1 MPSTEPQQPTI
12 LAGKQRIK
20 TMQCKTAVLTI
31 TMLAGSTGV
40 FADWS
45 LDQQES
51 SLYYVTSKA
60 AAISE
65 VNSFKGLSG
74 SINATGEATLVISLS
89 TVDTAID
96 IRNERM
102 RDIVFK
108 VVEFPEATVTLQVDA
123 DALDAMAPGTSSKG
137 TYSASVN
144 LHGVTQT
151 MDAELEVLKSD
162 ANTMQIWLAK
172 PLIVGAATFGLLE
185 GVEQLKEIAG
195 LPSINPN
202 VVVDFTLVYNRD

>member
-1 MPSTEPQQPTI
+1 M
-12 LAGKQRIK
+12 R
-20 TMQCKTAVLTI
+20 TMSAALTFLMM
-31 TMLAGSTGV
+31 TGSTAA
-40 FADWS
+40 FADWT
-45 LDQQES
+45 LDGEKS

-60 AAISE
+60 AAVSE
-65 VNSFKGLSG
+65 VNSFAGLSG
-74 SINATGEATLVISLS
+74 SITANGVATLTIALE

-108 VVEFPEATVTLQVDA
+108 VTEYPQATITLQVDTA
-123 DALDAMAPGTSSKG
+123 ALDAMTPGVSSKG
-137 TYSASVN
+137 AYVASVN
-144 LHGVTQT
+144 LHGVTQEIN
-151 MDAELEVLKSD
+151 AELEVLKSD
-162 ANTMQIWLAK
+162 ADTLQIWLAK
-172 PLIVGAATFGLLE
+172 PLIVGSATFGLLE